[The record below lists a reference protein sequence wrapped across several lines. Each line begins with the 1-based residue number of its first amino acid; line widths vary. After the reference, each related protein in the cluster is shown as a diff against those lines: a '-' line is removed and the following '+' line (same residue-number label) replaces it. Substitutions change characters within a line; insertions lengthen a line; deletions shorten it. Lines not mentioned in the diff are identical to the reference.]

1 MRVLRIALVL
11 SMVALATWAYR
22 SAAATGAYPNGTS
35 VVETL
40 HNLSHAASNNVYG
53 AGSLRDYGEVC
64 VYCHTPHGGQTSAPL
79 WNRNFSTA
87 TYQMYDGNHSSTI
100 DMTVDPQP
108 TGVSQACLSCHDGTV
123 AVDSFGGVTGTTP
136 ISAVNN
142 LGTSLADDHPIGFIY
157 NSALATADGA
167 LFDPSTKNVTIGSG
181 SQTKTGTIAS
191 LLLYNG
197 KMECS
202 SCHDVHNTFTVG
214 TSHLVKLPEA
224 GSQICL
230 ACHNK

>member
-11 SMVALATWAYR
+11 SMFALATWAYR

-64 VYCHTPHGGQTSAPL
+64 VYCHTPHGGQTAAPL

-123 AVDSFGGVTGTTP
+123 GLDVVVNVPNRYTGGGAIGTRMPAGGFT
-136 ISAVNN
+136 N
-142 LGTSLADDHPIGFIY
+142 LGTDLRNDHPVSVTFD
-157 NSALATADGA
+157 NTADNK
-167 LFDPSTKNVTIGSG
+167 FHS
-181 SQTKTGTIAS
+181 AS
-191 LLLYNG
+191 EIEAAGLRFYNG
-197 KMECS
+197 KVQCG
-202 SCHDVHNTFTVG
+202 SCHNPHTAENRPFLRVSNN
-214 TSHLVKLPEA
+214 
-224 GSQICL
+224 GSALCL
-230 ACHNK
+230 TCHIK

>member
-123 AVDSFGGVTGTTP
+123 GLDVVVNVPNRYTGGGPIGTRMPSGGFT
-136 ISAVNN
+136 N
-142 LGTSLADDHPIGFIY
+142 LGTDLRNDHPVSVSFD
-157 NSALATADGA
+157 NTAD
-167 LFDPSTKNVTIGSG
+167 TKFHSAAEIEAAG
-181 SQTKTGTIAS
+181 
-191 LLLYNG
+191 LRFYNG
-197 KMECS
+197 KVQCG
-202 SCHDVHNTFTVG
+202 SCHNPHTAENRPFLRVSNN
-214 TSHLVKLPEA
+214 
-224 GSQICL
+224 GSALCL
-230 ACHNK
+230 TCHIK

>member
-11 SMVALATWAYR
+11 SMIALATWAYR

-64 VYCHTPHGGQTSAPL
+64 VYCHTPHGGQTAAPL

-123 AVDSFGGVTGTTP
+123 GLDVVVNVPNRYTGGGAIGTRMPAGGFT
-136 ISAVNN
+136 N
-142 LGTSLADDHPIGFIY
+142 LGTDLRNDHPVSVAFD
-157 NSALATADGA
+157 NTADNK
-167 LFDPSTKNVTIGSG
+167 FHS
-181 SQTKTGTIAS
+181 AS
-191 LLLYNG
+191 EIEAAGLRFYNG
-197 KMECS
+197 KVQCG
-202 SCHDVHNTFTVG
+202 SCHNPHTAENRPFLRVSNN
-214 TSHLVKLPEA
+214 
-224 GSQICL
+224 GSALCL
-230 ACHNK
+230 TCHIK